1 MTESYPSEISNKR
14 IKRDF
19 HLFFIVYQ
27 IKLYIYIDTIFKGTR
42 VYVKRYMQTCGM
54 YLDK

>member
-19 HLFFIVYQ
+19 HLFFYR
-27 IKLYIYIDTIFKGTR
+27 LSNETIYILITFAKVH
-42 VYVKRYMQTCGM
+42 VYTLNVTCKLGM

>member
-1 MTESYPSEISNKR
+1 MAESYPSEISNKR